1 MFKQCSYFMLHDWAG
16 LYYVTFLGT
25 QLSFHLLWPDLDIIC
40 VLCPQMTSVVRLLT
54 NICKTA
60 PPENIAIYRLSSF
73 LKHWLLFS
81 RQPQSQRANCNLTWA
96 DNKIV
101 LDATDTLKVLVISWD
116 LYPSQ
121 GTHLSMLVLIKDL
134 PWLRNTHLLV
144 VSNEK
149 KEAS

>member
-16 LYYVTFLGT
+16 LNYVTFLGT
-25 QLSFHLLWPDLDIIC
+25 QYSTLNFLFICCDQILTLFVCC
-40 VLCPQMTSVVRLLT
+40 VLKWLLLCGCWL
-54 NICKTA
+54 IFVKQP

-101 LDATDTLKVLVISWD
+101 LDATDTLKVLVISLDALTQEYTSIGW
-116 LYPSQ
+116 
-121 GTHLSMLVLIKDL
+121 M
-134 PWLRNTHLLV
+134 
-144 VSNEK
+144 
-149 KEAS
+149 A